1 MSERTEVEK
10 QIEAAFDYR
19 GHVTITFVNGETLVG
34 FIFNRAF
41 STPKHPVEPFIE
53 VHPKGS
59 DAAKKF
65 LMSEVR
71 SVALTGGRRRQFLR
85 GLSQE
90 RKARPSGCPGKFEH
104 PHPIPKSF
112 AEISIIYI
120 VQTM

>member
-53 VHPKGS
+53 VTPRA

-71 SVALTGGRRRQFLR
+71 SVALTGEDAAGNSTRTI
-85 GLSQE
+85 SK
-90 RKARPSGCPGKFEH
+90 RKARPSGCPGKIRT
-104 PHPIPKSF
+104 PPTPSQRVLLKL
-112 AEISIIYI
+112 
-120 VQTM
+120 V

>member
-53 VHPKGS
+53 VYPKGS

-71 SVALTGGRRRQFLR
+71 SVALTGEDAAAGNSYEDYL
-85 GLSQE
+85 
-90 RKARPSGCPGKFEH
+90 KKKKCA
-104 PHPIPKSF
+104 
-112 AEISIIYI
+112 A
-120 VQTM
+120 